1 LKRNLPAELDPGG
14 EPVREIAISPSEADL
29 LCTVAGERGSS
40 AGQADLTGCFDKETF
55 LTRVAEALEFP
66 DWFGRNWDAFFDC
79 LADLSWLPAN
89 GHVLVLLNTAE
100 MRRDAPEAFET
111 ARSIMQEAA
120 GIWAKRGQTFRVIID
135 LPTTRAKPRPRAVRK
150 RRRT

>member
-1 LKRNLPAELDPGG
+1 MKRSLLAELDPGG
-14 EPVREIAISPSEADL
+14 APVREIAISRLDADL
-29 LCTVAGERGSS
+29 LCTAAGERS
-40 AGQADLTGCFDKETF
+40 ASAAQADLAGCLDKETF

-79 LADLSWLPAN
+79 LTDLSWLPAS

-100 MRRDAPEAFET
+100 MRRDAPEAFDS
-111 ARSIMQEAA
+111 AKSIMQEAA

-135 LPTTRAKPRPRAVRK
+135 VPNPRAKARPRRTPK
-150 RRRT
+150 RRKT